1 MILEELV
8 SNIEQWGKDRKIS
21 VNGRP
26 MTQAI
31 KTLEECHEL
40 LEAINTNNKH
50 EIRDAIG
57 DIVVTLIMQ
66 CGLQEFTLDEC
77 LYQAYEEIKDRK
89 GELNHVGD
97 FIKDTRI

>member
-8 SNIEQWGKDRKIS
+8 AKVEAWGKDRKIT

-26 MTQAI
+26 MTQGI

-40 LEAINTNNKH
+40 LDAINKNDVH
-50 EIRDAIG
+50 EVRDAIG

-66 CGLQEFTLDEC
+66 CGLQGFTLDEC
-77 LYQAYEEIKDRK
+77 LYQAYSEIKDRK
-89 GELNHVGD
+89 GELNKVGD
-97 FIKDTRI
+97 FIKE